1 MIFSP
6 FQAFITFKQAQIDK
20 GFMNFILDVGLNNFL
35 EEGLVM
41 MFDET
46 VQFMADLLIV
56 ELKFFVLFV
65 VIPA

>member
-1 MIFSP
+1 MDFV
-6 FQAFITFKQAQIDK
+6 
-20 GFMNFILDVGLNNFL
+20 LDVGPNNFL